1 MQHRWRSPSTLHMF
15 TYLETGY
22 WIFRVDSVTA
32 WFLKCIKLAVRLAF
46 ICDVMI
52 INQNG
57 RQYGGRYSPDLSAL
71 TIIASRYVRSLP
83 LYLSSRA
90 ECTCSG
96 NADMHS
102 DRQST
107 CGSHR
112 ARDSPGSCVLRYIC
126 NLRDITSQ
134 FSWLLTVCVSILG
147 PVELTRLLPV
157 RRCAFLNFVEQ
168 VCVSDL
174 GCSIYVLVL
183 TCLNSIV
190 RCVSNR
196 VCVCIQR
203 YSCL

>member
-1 MQHRWRSPSTLHMF
+1 MAGGIRQIYPPS
-15 TYLETGY
+15 
-22 WIFRVDSVTA
+22 
-32 WFLKCIKLAVRLAF
+32 
-46 ICDVMI
+46 
-52 INQNG
+52 
-57 RQYGGRYSPDLSAL
+57 
-71 TIIASRYVRSLP
+71 RSLHLGTSAVCRYIYRHVP
-83 LYLSSRA
+83 SVRA
-90 ECTCSG
+90 LAA
-96 NADMHS
+96 ADMHS
-102 DRQST
+102 GRQSPG
-107 CGSHR
+107 GSHR
-112 ARDSPGSCVLRYIC
+112 ARDSPGSCVLWYIC
-126 NLRDITSQ
+126 KCREFTSQ